1 MIASSKLRPNLS
13 AADMTNVI
21 PSSFPFTHAE
31 NQEPAHARSWAAPS
45 FKGGAMSQDKGK
57 TPEEIPLLQRV
68 YDSPFLLLLAGIV
81 VMFILYTGW
90 GVLEILS
97 MPDATLP

>member
-1 MIASSKLRPNLS
+1 
-13 AADMTNVI
+13 
-21 PSSFPFTHAE
+21 
-31 NQEPAHARSWAAPS
+31 
-45 FKGGAMSQDKGK
+45 MSQDKGK